1 METHHLAE
9 LRFAIIDTVLK
20 NAQFSKDDGVDKL
33 IEISKNIYDFVRY
46 YEGEQNS
53 DVKED

>member
-1 METHHLAE
+1 METQHLAD
-9 LRFAIIDTVLK
+9 LRFLIIDTLLK